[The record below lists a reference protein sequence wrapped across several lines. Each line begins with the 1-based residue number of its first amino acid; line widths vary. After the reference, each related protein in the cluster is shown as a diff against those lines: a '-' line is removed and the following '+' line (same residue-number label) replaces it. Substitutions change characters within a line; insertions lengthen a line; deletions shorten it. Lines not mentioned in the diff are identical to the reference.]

1 MKRTLFLNPPS
12 FQDFDGGAGSRYQAT
27 REVVSFWYP
36 TWLCYPAGMIPE
48 SRVVDAPPENL
59 TVEQVVPLAKDF
71 DLAVIFTSNAS
82 FHADLATITRLKEE
96 NPKLVAGLVGPQ
108 VTILPEESLTAGPQ
122 LDFVARREFDY
133 TMLELAQE
141 RPWDKI
147 LGLSYRKNGRI
158 HHNDD
163 RPLIEDLDALPF
175 VTDVYHRDLHI
186 ENYKIPYLRYP
197 YLSIYTG
204 RGCPHHCV
212 YCLWPQTFTGRRYRV
227 RSVPNVVA
235 EVRQALEHFPQTSE
249 IFFDDDTFTANGER
263 AREMAKALAPLK
275 CTWSATGRVNTSYET
290 LKAMKEGGLRLLVVG
305 FESGDPQ
312 VLKNIKKG
320 TTPEMGLRFMRW
332 CKELG
337 ITVHGTFMVGLPG
350 ETHASIE
357 ASMRFACKLDPQTI
371 QVSLASPYPGTEF
384 YDYCRE
390 KGYMADQKLVDG
402 STGYQQC
409 VIEYPGLASEEIFK
423 AVSRFYRRFY
433 FRPQALARITWC
445 MVKDPAE
452 RRRFLQQGQEFLT
465 FLFRR
470 RQGKENTGHSVP
482 AAAHD
487 LQRTG

>member
-1 MKRTLFLNPPS
+1 MKRTLLLNPPS

-36 TWLCYPAGMIPE
+36 TWLCYPAGLIPE
-48 SRVVDAPPENL
+48 SRVVDAPPENMA
-59 TVEQVVPLAKDF
+59 VEEVVTLARDF
-71 DLAVIFTSNAS
+71 DLVVIFTSNAS
-82 FHADLATITRLKEE
+82 FSADIATVSRLKDE
-96 NPKLVAGLVGPQ
+96 NPRLLAGLVGPQ
-108 VTILPEESLTAGPQ
+108 VTILPEESLTAAPQ
-122 LDFVARREFDY
+122 VDFVARREFDY
-133 TMLELAQE
+133 TLLEIA
-141 RPWDKI
+141 RGKPWEDI
-147 LGLSYRKNGRI
+147 LGLSYRQNGRI
-158 HHNDD
+158 RHNDD
-163 RPLIEDLDALPF
+163 RPFIEDLDALPF
-175 VTDVYHRDLHI
+175 VTEIYHRDLRM

-235 EVRQALEHFPQTSE
+235 EVRQALELFPQSAE
-249 IFFDDDTFTANGER
+249 IFFDDDTFTAHGER
-263 AREMAKALAPLK
+263 AQEMARALAPFK

-320 TTPEMGLRFMRW
+320 STPEMGRRFMRW

-350 ETHASIE
+350 ESPASIE
-357 ASMRFACKLDPQTI
+357 ASIRFACELDPDTI

-384 YDYCRE
+384 YNFCRE
-390 KGYMADQKLVDG
+390 RGYLAEQNLVHG
-402 STGYQQC
+402 ATGYQQC
-409 VIEYPGLASEEIFK
+409 VVEYPGLAAEEIFK
-423 AVSRFYRRFY
+423 SVSHFYRRFY
-433 FRPQALARITWC
+433 FRPQALARITWS
-445 MVKDPAE
+445 MIKDPAE
-452 RRRFLQQGQEFLT
+452 RRRFLQTGQEFLT

-470 RQGKENTGHSVP
+470 RQGKEETTAMGPSSP
-482 AAAHD
+482 
-487 LQRTG
+487 

>member
-59 TVEQVVPLAKDF
+59 TVEQVAPLARDF

-82 FHADLATITRLKEE
+82 FAADLATISRLKDE
-96 NPKLVAGLVGPQ
+96 NPKLIAGLVGPQ
-108 VTILPEESLTAGPQ
+108 VTILPEESLTAGPR

-133 TMLELAQE
+133 TILEIAQG
-141 RPWDKI
+141 RAWDKI
-147 LGLSYRKNGRI
+147 QGLSYRKNGRI
-158 HHNDD
+158 QHNQD
-163 RPLIEDLDALPF
+163 RPYIEDLDALPF
-175 VTDVYHRDLHI
+175 VTDVYHRDLRI
-186 ENYKIPYLRYP
+186 ENYRIPYLRHP
-197 YLSIYTG
+197 YVSIYTG
-204 RGCPHHCV
+204 RGCPHQCV

-227 RSVPNVVA
+227 RSVRNVVA
-235 EVRQALEHFPQTSE
+235 EVRQALDYFPQAAE
-249 IFFDDDTFTANGER
+249 IFFDDDTFTAHGER
-263 AREMAKALAPLK
+263 AQEIARALAPLK
-275 CTWSATGRVNTSYET
+275 CTWSTTGRVNTSYET

-320 TTPEMGLRFMRW
+320 ATPEMGLRFMRW

-350 ETHASIE
+350 ETRASIE
-357 ASMRFACKLDPQTI
+357 ASIRFACKLDPDTI

-384 YDYCRE
+384 YEYCRE
-390 KGYMADQKLVDG
+390 KGYLADQKLVDG

-409 VIEYPGLASEEIFK
+409 VVEYPGLAAQDIFK

-433 FRPQALARITWC
+433 FRPQTLGRIVRC
-445 MVKDPAE
+445 MVKDPVE
-452 RRRFLQQGQEFLT
+452 RRRYLRDGQEFLT

-470 RQGKENTGHSVP
+470 RQEKGETGRLNAGCS
-482 AAAHD
+482 
-487 LQRTG
+487 

>member
-59 TVEQVVPLAKDF
+59 TVEQVAPLARDF

-82 FHADLATITRLKEE
+82 FSADLATITRLKEE
-96 NPKLVAGLVGPQ
+96 NPGLVAGLVGPQ
-108 VTILPEESLTAGPQ
+108 VTILPEESLEAGPQ

-133 TMLELAQE
+133 TILELAQG
-141 RPWDKI
+141 RPWDEI
-147 LGLSYRKNGRI
+147 LGMSYRHNGRI
-158 HHNDD
+158 RHNDD

-175 VTDVYHRDLHI
+175 VTDVYQRDLHI

-235 EVRQALEHFPQTSE
+235 EVRRALEHFPQTAE

-263 AREMAKALAPLK
+263 AREMARALGPLK

-350 ETHASIE
+350 ESRASIE
-357 ASMRFACKLDPQTI
+357 TSMRFACKLDPHTI

-390 KGYMADQKLVDG
+390 KGYMADQKMVHG
-402 STGYQQC
+402 ATGYQQC
-409 VIEYPGLASEEIFK
+409 VIDYPGLASEEIFK

-445 MVKDPAE
+445 MLKDPAE

-470 RQGKENTGHSVP
+470 RQGKEETGP
-482 AAAHD
+482 AAATAAHD